1 MRPSRS
7 KCLGFTLVELVVSI
21 TLLAILAMVAVPMLS
36 LPMSAYM
43 DAALRSDLRSEMD
56 TAAAKLRD
64 DLAQA
69 MPNSVRVWPA
79 PPLVPRFLEYLEVR
93 AYGRY
98 RWGPGSVP
106 GPSCPAACGSN
117 DELVPACADN
127 CFVTLGPL
135 QGGAPVP
142 GADYVVVTP
151 GGGVNLYANGA
162 ATPPGDVK
170 ARLQSVTPIASDS
183 GGGSRITITP
193 HQFSNHSANRQ
204 FYIVAT
210 PVTYECDPA
219 TRRLTRYWGYPIAA
233 LQPTAF
239 GAGVARAPL
248 ATIVTAC
255 RFGYTPTPPPTPPGA
270 ATRGGVVSMWLRFTR
285 QSLGT
290 GFEESVESLAEF
302 SVKEPA

>member
-7 KCLGFTLVELVVSI
+7 RCLGFTLVELVVSI
-21 TLLAILAMVAVPMLS
+21 TLLAILATAAVPMLR

-69 MPNSVRVWPA
+69 MPNSVRVWP
-79 PPLVPRFLEYLEVR
+79 PVGVPRYLEYLEVR

-98 RWGPGSVP
+98 RAGAASGPQ
-106 GPSCPAACGSN
+106 SCPATCGT
-117 DELVPACADN
+117 DELMLTCSDS
-127 CFVTLGPL
+127 CFTTLGPL
-135 QGGAPVP
+135 LGGAPVP

-151 GGGVNLYANGA
+151 AGGNPYANGA
-162 ATPPGDVK
+162 ATPPGDMK
-170 ARLQSVTPIASDS
+170 ARLQSVTPIAGDS
-183 GGGSRITITP
+183 GSRITITP
-193 HQFSNHSANRQ
+193 HQFLNHSANRQ

-210 PVTYECDPA
+210 PVTYECNPV
-219 TRRLTRYWGYPIAA
+219 TQRLTRYWGYPIAA

-248 ATIVTAC
+248 ATTVSDC
-255 RFGYTPTPPPTPPGA
+255 RFNYTSTPSPTGA
-270 ATRGGVVSMWLRFTR
+270 PSRGGVVSMWLRFTR
-285 QSLGT
+285 QST
-290 GFEESVESLAEF
+290 GVGFSESVESLAEF